1 MSAKRNNAFNALPR
15 FIWGEAV
22 YEAGF
27 TPQDYLIHTRY
38 PRFITKVYDDLVED
52 STYDEFESELCKHP
66 ETGELVYVTDFEL
79 GFKDWVFLDSGA
91 IDMEKLKAACDEAVL
106 NYMMR
111 DDEYGINE
119 WRRAKKQNLASG

>member
-22 YEAGF
+22 SEAGF
-27 TPQDYLIHTRY
+27 TKNDYLIHTRY
-38 PRFITKVYDDLVED
+38 PRFIASVYDDLVED
-52 STYDEFESELCKHP
+52 SSPGDFESQLGNHP
-66 ETGELVYVTDFEL
+66 ATGELVYVTDLEL
-79 GFKDWVFLDSGA
+79 GFKDWVFLDNGQV
-91 IDMEKLKAACDEAVL
+91 DMVKLKEACDAAVL

-119 WRRAKKQNLASG
+119 